1 MTRYRKELKKKNVV
15 PNKSGAFFIILA
27 FVGVII
33 TLFFVS
39 AFDTDPT
46 VSQRENRTLKQK
58 PKFTLSAVLD
68 GKYFSEFEEYY
79 QDTFPLRDKF
89 LDLNSKISDAFSKT
103 GGNSGMVIVEKQEK
117 DDFAG
122 QNID

>member
-1 MTRYRKELKKKNVV
+1 MTRYRKKLMKKNVV

-33 TLFFVS
+33 TLFLISV
-39 AFDTDPT
+39 FDTDPT

-58 PKFTLSAVLD
+58 PKFSVSAVMS

-79 QDTFPLRDKF
+79 QDAFPLRDKF

-103 GGNSGMVIVEKQEK
+103 GGSSGMVIVEKQEK

>member
-1 MTRYRKELKKKNVV
+1 MKKNVV

-33 TLFFVS
+33 TFFLIS

-58 PKFTLSAVLD
+58 PKFTLSAVFD

-89 LDLNSKISDAFSKT
+89 LDINSKLSDAFSKT
-103 GGNSGMVIVEKQEK
+103 GGNSGMVIVDKQEK

>member
-1 MTRYRKELKKKNVV
+1 MYTRTKTKKDVTPSKA
-15 PNKSGAFFIILA
+15 GAFFIILA

-33 TLFFVS
+33 TLFLIS
-39 AFDTDPT
+39 AFDTDKT
-46 VSQRENRTLKQK
+46 VSQKENRALKQR
-58 PKFTLSAVLD
+58 PKFTASAVLD

-79 QDTFPLRDKF
+79 QDTFPYRDEF
-89 LDLNSKISDAFSKT
+89 LGLNSKISKAFSKT
-103 GGNSGMVIVEKQEK
+103 KGNSGMVIVEKQEK

>member
-1 MTRYRKELKKKNVV
+1 MYIRTKTKKYVTPSKA
-15 PNKSGAFFIILA
+15 GAFFIILA

-33 TLFFVS
+33 TLFLIS
-39 AFDTDPT
+39 AFDTDKT
-46 VSQRENRTLKQK
+46 VSQKENRALKQR
-58 PKFTLSAVLD
+58 PKFTVSAVLD

-79 QDTFPLRDKF
+79 QDTFPYRDEF
-89 LDLNSKISDAFSKT
+89 LGLNSKISKAFSKT
-103 GGNSGMVIVEKQEK
+103 KGNSGMVIVEKQEK

>member
-1 MTRYRKELKKKNVV
+1 MYIRKKIKKDVTPSKA
-15 PNKSGAFFIILA
+15 GAFFIILA

-33 TLFFVS
+33 TLFLIS
-39 AFDTDPT
+39 AFDTDKT
-46 VSQRENRTLKQK
+46 VSQKENRALKQR
-58 PKFTLSAVLD
+58 PKFTVSAVLD

-79 QDTFPLRDKF
+79 QDTFPYRDEF
-89 LDLNSKISDAFSKT
+89 LGLNSKISKAFSKT
-103 GGNSGMVIVEKQEK
+103 KGNSGMVIVEKQEK

>member
-1 MTRYRKELKKKNVV
+1 MYIRKKIKKDVT
-15 PNKSGAFFIILA
+15 PNKAGAFFIILA

-33 TLFFVS
+33 TLFLIS
-39 AFDTDPT
+39 AFDTDKT
-46 VSQRENRTLKQK
+46 VSQKENRALKQK
-58 PKFTLSAVLD
+58 PKFTVSSVLD

-79 QDTFPLRDKF
+79 QDTFPYRDKF
-89 LDLNSKISDAFSKT
+89 LGLNSKISKAFSKT
-103 GGNSGMVIVEKQEK
+103 HGNSGMVIVEKQEK

>member
-1 MTRYRKELKKKNVV
+1 MYIRTKTKKDVTPSKV
-15 PNKSGAFFIILA
+15 GAFFIILA

-33 TLFFVS
+33 TLFLIS
-39 AFDTDPT
+39 AFDTDKT
-46 VSQRENRTLKQK
+46 VSQKENRALKQR
-58 PKFTLSAVLD
+58 PKFTVSAVLD

-79 QDTFPLRDKF
+79 QDTFPYRDKF
-89 LDLNSKISDAFSKT
+89 LDINSKISKAFSKT
-103 GGNSGMVIVEKQEK
+103 QGNSGMVIVEKQEK

>member
-1 MTRYRKELKKKNVV
+1 MYTRTKTKKDVTPSKA
-15 PNKSGAFFIILA
+15 GAFFIILA

-33 TLFFVS
+33 TLFLIS
-39 AFDTDPT
+39 AFDTDKT
-46 VSQRENRTLKQK
+46 VSQKENRALKQR
-58 PKFTLSAVLD
+58 PKFTVSAVLD

-79 QDTFPLRDKF
+79 QDTFPYRDEF
-89 LDLNSKISDAFSKT
+89 LDLNSKISKAFSKT
-103 GGNSGMVIVEKQEK
+103 KGNSGMVIVEKQEK

>member
-1 MTRYRKELKKKNVV
+1 MKKNVV
-15 PNKSGAFFIILA
+15 PNKLGAFFIILA

-33 TLFFVS
+33 TLFLVS

-58 PKFTLSAVLD
+58 PKFTISAVFD

>member
-1 MTRYRKELKKKNVV
+1 MYTRTKTKKDVTPSKA
-15 PNKSGAFFIILA
+15 GAFFIILA

-33 TLFFVS
+33 TLFLISV
-39 AFDTDPT
+39 FDTDKT
-46 VSQRENRTLKQK
+46 VSQKENRALKQR
-58 PKFTLSAVLD
+58 PKFTVSAVLD

-79 QDTFPLRDKF
+79 QDTFPYRDEF
-89 LDLNSKISDAFSKT
+89 LGLNSKISKAFSKT
-103 GGNSGMVIVEKQEK
+103 KGNSGMVIVEKQEK

>member
-1 MTRYRKELKKKNVV
+1 MTRYRKKLMKKNVV

-33 TLFFVS
+33 TLFLISV
-39 AFDTDPT
+39 FDTDPT

-58 PKFTLSAVLD
+58 PKFSVSAVMS

-103 GGNSGMVIVEKQEK
+103 GGSSGMVIVEKQEK

>member
-1 MTRYRKELKKKNVV
+1 MDAL
-15 PNKSGAFFIILA
+15 ILA

-33 TLFFVS
+33 TLFLIS
-39 AFDTDPT
+39 AFDTDKT
-46 VSQRENRTLKQK
+46 VSQKENRALKQR
-58 PKFTLSAVLD
+58 PKFTVSAVLD

-79 QDTFPLRDKF
+79 QDTFPYRDKF
-89 LDLNSKISDAFSKT
+89 LGLNSKISKVFSKT
-103 GGNSGMVIVEKQEK
+103 QGNSGMVIVEKQEK

>member
-1 MTRYRKELKKKNVV
+1 MYTRTKTKKYVTPSKA
-15 PNKSGAFFIILA
+15 GAVFIILA

-33 TLFFVS
+33 TLFLIS
-39 AFDTDPT
+39 AFDTDKT
-46 VSQRENRTLKQK
+46 VSQKENRALKQR
-58 PKFTLSAVLD
+58 PKLTASAVLD

-79 QDTFPLRDKF
+79 QDTFPYRDEF
-89 LDLNSKISDAFSKT
+89 LGLNSKISKAFSKT
-103 GGNSGMVIVEKQEK
+103 QGNSGMVIVEKQEK

>member
-1 MTRYRKELKKKNVV
+1 MTRYRKKLLKKNVV

-33 TLFFVS
+33 TLFLVS

-58 PKFTLSAVLD
+58 PKFTLSAVFD

>member
-1 MTRYRKELKKKNVV
+1 MTRYRKKLMKKNVV

-33 TLFFVS
+33 TLFLVS

-58 PKFTLSAVLD
+58 PKFTISAVFD

>member
-1 MTRYRKELKKKNVV
+1 MYTRTKTKKDVTPSKA
-15 PNKSGAFFIILA
+15 GAFFIILA

-33 TLFFVS
+33 TLFLIS
-39 AFDTDPT
+39 TFDTDKT
-46 VSQRENRTLKQK
+46 VSQKENRALKQR
-58 PKFTLSAVLD
+58 PKFTVSAVLD

-79 QDTFPLRDKF
+79 QDTFPYRDEF
-89 LDLNSKISDAFSKT
+89 LGLNSKISKAFSKT
-103 GGNSGMVIVEKQEK
+103 KGNSGMVIVEKQEK

>member
-1 MTRYRKELKKKNVV
+1 MYIRTKIKKDVT
-15 PNKSGAFFIILA
+15 PNKVGAFFIILA

-33 TLFFVS
+33 TLFLIS
-39 AFDTDPT
+39 AFDTDKT
-46 VSQRENRTLKQK
+46 VSQKENRALKQR
-58 PKFTLSAVLD
+58 PKFTASAVLD

-79 QDTFPLRDKF
+79 QDTFPYRDKF
-89 LDLNSKISDAFSKT
+89 LGINSKISKAFSKT
-103 GGNSGMVIVEKQEK
+103 QGNSGMVIVEKQEK

>member
-1 MTRYRKELKKKNVV
+1 MYTRTKTKKDVTPSKA
-15 PNKSGAFFIILA
+15 GAFFIILA

-33 TLFFVS
+33 TLFLIS
-39 AFDTDPT
+39 AFDTDKT
-46 VSQRENRTLKQK
+46 VSQKENRALKQR
-58 PKFTLSAVLD
+58 PKFTVSSVLD

-79 QDTFPLRDKF
+79 QDTFPYRDEF
-89 LDLNSKISDAFSKT
+89 LGLNSKISKAFSKT
-103 GGNSGMVIVEKQEK
+103 KGNSGMVIVEKQEK

>member
-1 MTRYRKELKKKNVV
+1 MYTRTKTKKDVTPSKA
-15 PNKSGAFFIILA
+15 GAFFIILA

-33 TLFFVS
+33 TLFLIS
-39 AFDTDPT
+39 AFDTDKT
-46 VSQRENRTLKQK
+46 VSKKENRALKQR
-58 PKFTLSAVLD
+58 PKFTVSAVLD

-79 QDTFPLRDKF
+79 QDTFPYRDEF
-89 LDLNSKISDAFSKT
+89 LGLNSKISKAFSKT
-103 GGNSGMVIVEKQEK
+103 KGNSGMVIVEKQEK

>member
-1 MTRYRKELKKKNVV
+1 MKKNVV

-33 TLFFVS
+33 TLFLVS
-39 AFDTDPT
+39 AFDADPT

-58 PKFTLSAVLD
+58 PKFTLSAVFD

>member
-1 MTRYRKELKKKNVV
+1 MTRYRKKLMKKNVV

-27 FVGVII
+27 FVGVVI
-33 TLFFVS
+33 TLFLVS

-58 PKFTLSAVLD
+58 PKFTISAVLD

>member
-1 MTRYRKELKKKNVV
+1 MYTRTKTKKDVTPSKA
-15 PNKSGAFFIILA
+15 GAVFIILA

-33 TLFFVS
+33 TLFLIS
-39 AFDTDPT
+39 AFDTDKT
-46 VSQRENRTLKQK
+46 VSQKENRALKQR
-58 PKFTLSAVLD
+58 PKFTVSAVLD

-79 QDTFPLRDKF
+79 QDTFPYRDKF
-89 LDLNSKISDAFSKT
+89 LDINSKISKAFSKT
-103 GGNSGMVIVEKQEK
+103 QGNSGMVIVEKQEK

>member
-1 MTRYRKELKKKNVV
+1 MTRYRKKLMKKNVV

-33 TLFFVS
+33 TLFLVS
-39 AFDTDPT
+39 AFDTDPM

-58 PKFTLSAVLD
+58 PKFTLSAVFD

>member
-1 MTRYRKELKKKNVV
+1 MYTRTKTKKDVTPSKV
-15 PNKSGAFFIILA
+15 GAFFIILA

-33 TLFFVS
+33 TLFLIS
-39 AFDTDPT
+39 AFDTDKT
-46 VSQRENRTLKQK
+46 VSQKENRALKQR
-58 PKFTLSAVLD
+58 PKLTVSAVLD

-79 QDTFPLRDKF
+79 QDTFPYRDKF
-89 LDLNSKISDAFSKT
+89 LGLNSKISKAFSKT
-103 GGNSGMVIVEKQEK
+103 QGNSGMVIVEKQEK